1 MPRRARGSGRC
12 IHPPLSV
19 TTGIGAFTKMG
30 MIDDDEGALRIL
42 RRAHR
47 VAVLGIKPESK
58 GSAPAHYVAA
68 YLQRAG
74 MEIVPVPV
82 YYPEAQTILG
92 ERVYRNVA
100 DIPGDLDLV
109 LVFRR
114 SGDIM
119 AHLDDIIAKQPR
131 AAWFQLGIRNT
142 EAARRLAE
150 HGIDV
155 VQDRCAM
162 IDHRRI

>member
-1 MPRRARGSGRC
+1 M
-12 IHPPLSV
+12 
-19 TTGIGAFTKMG
+19 GI
-30 MIDDDEGALRIL
+30 IDDEEGALRVL
-42 RRAHR
+42 RGAQR
-47 VAVLGIKPESK
+47 VAVLGIKPESRS
-58 GSAPAHYVAA
+58 SAPAHYVAA

-82 YYPEAQTILG
+82 YHPEVDTILG
-92 ERVYRNVA
+92 ERVYRTIA
-100 DIPGDLDLV
+100 DIPGDLDMV

-114 SGDIM
+114 PSDVP
-119 AHLDDIIAKQPR
+119 AHVDDILAKRPR
-131 AAWFQLGIRNT
+131 AAWFQLGIRHA

-162 IDHRRI
+162 IDHRRV